1 VRADESGAAGDQKDC
16 HGDFTFVDAGA
27 PALAVDVYATY
38 IGRMASNPYQ
48 ILGLTKEASADDIR
62 RAYRKL
68 AKKHHPDVNPGDKRA
83 EDKFKEIST
92 AHDLLSD
99 PDKRARFDRGEIDGA
114 GQEQAPREFYRGFAE
129 GEQGRRYRRP
139 APDAAAYQ
147 DIFSDFISA
156 ARASG
161 AAQGA
166 PRMRGQDEHYQ
177 LSVEF
182 LEAVRGASRAVTLP
196 DGRTLEV
203 VIPAGLQDGQTLR
216 LRGQGGA
223 GWNGEAPGDAL
234 IEVSVI
240 PHKFFRRDGDDIHL
254 DLPVTIG
261 EAVLGARVTVPTPG
275 GNVAMSVP
283 PKSDAGRQLR
293 LRGRG
298 VAAHA
303 GRPAG
308 DLYATLRIVVGT
320 RTDEALEAALRAW
333 MDRNPVDPRAHM
345 TGQADPMGAAA

>member
-1 VRADESGAAGDQKDC
+1 M
-16 HGDFTFVDAGA
+16 DAGG
-27 PALAVDVYATY
+27 PALAGDVYATY
-38 IGRMASNPYQ
+38 IGRMATNPYQ
-48 ILGLTKEASADDIR
+48 ILGLAKDATADDIR

-83 EDKFKEIST
+83 EEKFKEIST
-92 AHDLLSD
+92 ANDLLSD
-99 PDKRARFDRGEIDGA
+99 PEKRARFDRGEIDAA

-139 APDAAAYQ
+139 APDAAAYH
-147 DIFSDFISA
+147 DIFSDFIRA
-156 ARASG
+156 AG
-161 AAQGA
+161 ATGAAGGAQGA

-177 LSVEF
+177 LEVEF

-254 DLPVTIG
+254 DLPVTIA

-275 GNVAMSVP
+275 GNVTMSVP
-283 PKSDAGRQLR
+283 PKSDTGRQLR

-320 RTDEALEAALRAW
+320 RTDEALETALRAW
-333 MDRNPVDPRAHM
+333 MERNPVDPRALM

>member
-1 VRADESGAAGDQKDC
+1 
-16 HGDFTFVDAGA
+16 
-27 PALAVDVYATY
+27 
-38 IGRMASNPYQ
+38 
-48 ILGLTKEASADDIR
+48 
-62 RAYRKL
+62 
-68 AKKHHPDVNPGDKRA
+68 
-83 EDKFKEIST
+83 
-92 AHDLLSD
+92 
-99 PDKRARFDRGEIDGA
+99 
-114 GQEQAPREFYRGFAE
+114 
-129 GEQGRRYRRP
+129 
-139 APDAAAYQ
+139 
-147 DIFSDFISA
+147 
-156 ARASG
+156 
-161 AAQGA
+161 
-166 PRMRGQDEHYQ
+166 MRGQDEHYQ
-177 LSVEF
+177 LEVEF

-254 DLPVTIG
+254 DLPVTIA

-275 GNVAMSVP
+275 GNVTMSVP
-283 PKSDAGRQLR
+283 PKSDTGRQLR

-320 RTDEALEAALRAW
+320 RTDEALETALRAW
-333 MDRNPVDPRAHM
+333 MERNPVDPRALM

>member
-1 VRADESGAAGDQKDC
+1 
-16 HGDFTFVDAGA
+16 
-27 PALAVDVYATY
+27 
-38 IGRMASNPYQ
+38 MASDPYK
-48 ILGLTKEASADDIR
+48 ILGLAKDATADQVR
-62 RAYRKL
+62 AAYRKL

-83 EDKFKEIST
+83 EEKFKEISV

-99 PDKRARFDRGEIDGA
+99 PEKRTRFDRGELDA
-114 GQEQAPREFYRGFAE
+114 SGQEQAPREFYRGYAE
-129 GEQGRRYRRP
+129 GEQGKRYRRA

-147 DIFSDFISA
+147 DIFSDFLRTA
-156 ARASG
+156 G
-161 AAQGA
+161 AGGTAG
-166 PRMRGQDEHYQ
+166 PKMRGQDEHYQ
-177 LSVEF
+177 LAVEF

-223 GWNGEAPGDAL
+223 GWNGEPPGDAL

-240 PHKFFRRDGDDIHL
+240 PHKYFRRDGDDIHL
-254 DLPVTIG
+254 DLPVTVA
-261 EAVLGARVTVPTPG
+261 EAVLGARVTVPTPA
-275 GNVAMSVP
+275 GNVVMSIP

-333 MDRNPVDPRAHM
+333 MDRNPADPRAHM
-345 TGQADPMGAAA
+345 TQADPMGEAA

>member
-1 VRADESGAAGDQKDC
+1 M
-16 HGDFTFVDAGA
+16 
-27 PALAVDVYATY
+27 ATD
-38 IGRMASNPYQ
+38 PYK
-48 ILGLTKEASADDIR
+48 ILGLAKDATADQVR
-62 RAYRKL
+62 AAYRKL
-68 AKKHHPDVNPGDKRA
+68 AKKHHPDLNPGDKRA
-83 EDKFKEIST
+83 EEKFKEIST

-99 PDKRARFDRGEIDGA
+99 PGKRARFDRGEIDGT

-129 GEQGRRYRRP
+129 GEKGRRYRRP

-147 DIFSDFISA
+147 DIFSDFIRTA
-156 ARASG
+156 G
-161 AAQGA
+161 AGGGPAGVK
-166 PRMRGQDEHYQ
+166 MRGQDEHYQ
-177 LSVEF
+177 LAVEF
-182 LEAVRGASRAVTLP
+182 LEAVLGASRAVTLP

-223 GWNGEAPGDAL
+223 GWNGEPPGDAL

-254 DLPVTIG
+254 DLPVTIA
-261 EAVLGARVTVPTPG
+261 EAVLGARVTVPTPA
-275 GNVAMSVP
+275 GNVAMSIP

-303 GRPAG
+303 GRAAG
-308 DLYATLRIVVGT
+308 DLYATLRLVVGT
-320 RTDEALEAALRAW
+320 RTDEALDSALRAW
-333 MDRNPVDPRAHM
+333 MERHPVDPRAHM
-345 TGQADPMGAAA
+345 TQADSMGDAA